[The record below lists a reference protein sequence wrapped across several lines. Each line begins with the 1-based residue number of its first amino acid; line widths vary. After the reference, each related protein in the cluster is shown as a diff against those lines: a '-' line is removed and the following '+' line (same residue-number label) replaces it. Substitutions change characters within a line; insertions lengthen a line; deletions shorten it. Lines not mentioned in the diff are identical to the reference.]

1 MFLPCTKSE
10 MKKLGWERCD
20 IILVTGDAYI
30 DSPFIGAALIGK
42 VLYNAGFK
50 VGIIP
55 QPDLNSE
62 ADISRL
68 GEPLLFWGV
77 TGGSVDSM
85 VANYTA
91 SGKRRKRDDYTP
103 GGVNSKRPDRAV
115 IAYTNL
121 IKRYFKNTK
130 PIVLGGVEASLRRIA
145 HYDAWSR
152 AIRRSILF
160 DAKADYLVYGMGERS
175 VKELAKDLADGG
187 NGHSVRGVC
196 YISPE
201 PKEDFIEL
209 PDYTSVTEDNHAFI
223 EMFHGFYDNN
233 DPVSGRGLMQKQDTR
248 YLIHNPPANYLSQ
261 KELDKVYDMD
271 FELDA
276 HPIHRKE
283 GEIRAL
289 ETIRF
294 SITSHRGCYGECNFC
309 SIAVHQGRRVRWRSI
324 DSIVREAKKFTKHRA
339 FKGIIKDVGGPTA
352 NMYGFEC
359 SVKEKTGPCRD
370 RRCLYP
376 EVCEALVPSHKGQI
390 EILKKIA
397 SIPEVRKV
405 FVASGI
411 RHDLVLED
419 QRYGDSYLKEVVFN
433 HTSGQ
438 LKIAPEHTESEVLDV
453 MGKPGADKLL
463 KFKERFFKYTKA
475 AGKKQFLTYYF
486 IAAHP
491 GSTRKHME
499 NLKNF
504 ATKHLNIVPEQVQIF
519 TPLPLTWSSVMYATG
534 INPFTMKSIFV
545 ERERSKKEVQK
556 RIVTGT
562 AKRSSVSGK
571 HYFKKKKKMT
581 GVPKR

>member
-1 MFLPCTKSE
+1 MYLPCTKSE

-20 IILVTGDAYI
+20 IILITGDAYI
-30 DSPFIGAALIGK
+30 DSPFIGAALIGR
-42 VLYNAGFK
+42 VLFNAGFK
-50 VGIIP
+50 VGMIP
-55 QPDLNSE
+55 QPGLNSD

-130 PIVLGGVEASLRRIA
+130 PIVLGGVEASLRCIA

-152 AIRRSILF
+152 SIRRSILF
-160 DAKADYLVYGMGERS
+160 DAKADYIVYGMGDRS
-175 VKELAKDLADGG
+175 VRELAEDLSHGG

-196 YISPE
+196 YISSEPE
-201 PKEDFIEL
+201 EDFIEL
-209 PDYTSVTEDNHAFI
+209 PDYQTVKQDNHAFI
-223 EMFHGFYDNN
+223 EMFRGFYDNN

-248 YLIHNPPANYLSQ
+248 YLIHNPPAEYLSQ
-261 KELDKVYDMD
+261 KELDDVYNMD
-271 FELDA
+271 FELDV
-276 HPIHRKE
+276 HPVHRKE
-283 GEIRAL
+283 GEVRAL

-324 DSIVREAKKFTKHRA
+324 DSIVKEAEKFTKHPA
-339 FKGIIKDVGGPTA
+339 FKGIISDVGGPTA

-359 SVKEKTGPCRD
+359 SVKEKAGPCRD

-376 EVCEALVPSHKGQI
+376 EVCELLVPSHKGQI
-390 EILKKIA
+390 EILKRI
-397 SIPEVRKV
+397 SRIPGVRKV

-411 RHDLVLED
+411 RHDIILED
-419 QRYGDSYLKEVVFN
+419 QRYGDPYLKEVVFN

-438 LKIAPEHTESEVLDV
+438 LKIAPEHTEQEVLDV
-453 MGKPGADKLL
+453 MGKPGTDKLL
-463 KFKERFFKYTKA
+463 KFREKFFKYTKA

-491 GSTRKHME
+491 GSTKKHME
-499 NLKNF
+499 NLKSF
-504 ATKHLNIVPEQVQIF
+504 TDKYLKIVPEQVQIF
-519 TPLPLTWSSVMYATG
+519 TPLPLTWSSIMYATG
-534 INPFTMKSIFV
+534 INPFTMQPIFV
-545 ERERSKKEVQK
+545 ERDKGKKEIQKSIITGSKKK
-556 RIVTGT
+556 NSAYR
-562 AKRSSVSGK
+562 KYPNRRS
-571 HYFKKKKKMT
+571 
-581 GVPKR
+581 RR